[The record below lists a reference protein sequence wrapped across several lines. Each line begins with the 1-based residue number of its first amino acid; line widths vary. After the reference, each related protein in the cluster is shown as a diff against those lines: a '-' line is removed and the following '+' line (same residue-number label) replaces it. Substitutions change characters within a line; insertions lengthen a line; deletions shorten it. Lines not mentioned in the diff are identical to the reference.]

1 MKKILLTTFSLLLLF
16 CAAGCSKTEKQITA
30 PDDAKTAK
38 IGVMTGTTGEEITKA
53 RFPNAQVK
61 SFDDVMDAVAAL
73 KSGQLEAIVTALPT
87 AVQVSKVNSEFTT
100 LQEPLDN
107 EDTAIALRKED
118 QQLLADLNRIIAGL
132 QADGTLASMRKRWL
146 KPDTGPYE
154 ELKLTPPTSGKVLKI
169 GVSATREPLSFV
181 DKDGRVTGHD
191 GELARL
197 ISIKLNR
204 PIEFSNMKFMA
215 LIPALQSGKVD
226 LILSGMTATDERKK
240 AVNFTRPYF
249 ANAQVMLV
257 KKAAKTA
264 AVSGDSL
271 AGLATKRICVLTG
284 SAGDLAAR
292 KNFPGAQFQTFTAAA
307 DVALA
312 IKTNKADAFV
322 YDKSVLLNLVEKN
335 PELMILDKPVAKLEV
350 AAAIKKENRQLLADM
365 NRALQQLKTEGALQR
380 LRQKWVDAKY
390 SATPPLPATNA
401 TDANSVLKMGT
412 CANLEPFSFQ
422 SNGKLTGLDI
432 ELSQLIAQQ
441 LGKKVELVDMNF
453 EALIPALQSG
463 KIDFALSNFNVTDER
478 KKLINF
484 SDPYITNDI
493 SVLVRRTDLPSASG
507 TTSTKPE
514 TTGEQLRTADDLKD
528 KRIGVLLGSV
538 HDTYATKQYPQATIL
553 QYKSPPDLVLA
564 VKSGKVDAAFYA
576 HETLLEVLRQD
587 PELGLLGKPL
597 FSIPIGVGFN
607 KDNAALKNQ
616 FNTFL
621 SQLKSSGQF
630 NDMVTRWILQG
641 STLMPKVDGAKSNG
655 RLVIGIVSDKGM
667 PFTIIKDN
675 KMIGFD
681 VELAERFAAYLGK
694 EPVFA
699 DMEFGS
705 LIAAASTNKIDAI
718 FSTLVI
724 TDERKKQ
731 VAFSDPYYELGA
743 SVFALKKNIADAA
756 TKSDSQKV
764 VAPSF
769 ISNIITSF
777 QSNIIHEKRYLLIL
791 DGLKTTVIISIF
803 ATLFG
808 TLLGALV
815 CFMRMTN
822 CRLLSAPAKIYI
834 AILRGTPV
842 LVLLMLIFYVV
853 FASVNINPVIVAV
866 IAFGMNFAAYT
877 AEIFR
882 TGIEGVEKGQTEAG
896 ISLGFTKT
904 STFLHI
910 VLPQM
915 VRRILPVYKGEFIS
929 LVKMTSIVGY
939 IAVQDL
945 TKASDIIRSRTFDAF
960 FPLVMVAILY
970 FLISWTLMQSLEY
983 LERITDPKFKKK
995 KVANQ

>member
-1 MKKILLTTFSLLLLF
+1 MTLLLTLVCST
-16 CAAGCSKTEKQITA
+16 GCHKTEKSITRL
-30 PDDAKTAK
+30 DDASTAR
-38 IGVMTGTTGEEITKA
+38 IGVMTGSVGEAVTKQ
-53 RFPNAQVK
+53 RFPQAQVEC
-61 SFDDVMDAVAAL
+61 FDDIMDTVAAL
-73 KSGQLEAIVTALPT
+73 KSGQLDAVVTTYPT
-87 AVQVSKVNSEFTT
+87 VFQILKKNPDLSWVPEY
-100 LQEPLDN
+100 LDN
-107 EDTAIALRKED
+107 EETAIAIKKGND
-118 QQLLADLNRIIAGL
+118 QLLSSLNALITEL
-132 QADGTLASMRKRWL
+132 HNNGTLADMKKRWVKL
-146 KPDTGPYE
+146 DSSPYQ
-154 ELKLTPPTSGKVLKI
+154 ELTTPTIPNGTPLKI

-181 DKDGRVTGHD
+181 DKDGKITGHD
-191 GELARL
+191 GELAKR
-197 ISIKLNR
+197 IGAGLNR
-204 PIEFSNMKFMA
+204 PVEFHDMKFMA
-215 LIPALQSGKVD
+215 LIPALQSGKID
-226 LILSGMTATDERKK
+226 MIITGMTATDERRKS
-240 AVNFTRPYF
+240 VDFTQPYF
-249 ANAQVMLV
+249 VNAQVMLV
-257 KKAAKTA
+257 KKA
-264 AVSGDSL
+264 G
-271 AGLATKRICVLTG
+271 
-284 SAGDLAAR
+284 
-292 KNFPGAQFQTFTAAA
+292 AAA
-307 DVALA
+307 AMA
-312 IKTNKADAFV
+312 TNSTNK
-322 YDKSVLLNLVEKN
+322 L
-335 PELMILDKPVAKLEV
+335 
-350 AAAIKKENRQLLADM
+350 
-365 NRALQQLKTEGALQR
+365 
-380 LRQKWVDAKY
+380 
-390 SATPPLPATNA
+390 
-401 TDANSVLKMGT
+401 
-412 CANLEPFSFQ
+412 
-422 SNGKLTGLDI
+422 
-432 ELSQLIAQQ
+432 
-441 LGKKVELVDMNF
+441 
-453 EALIPALQSG
+453 
-463 KIDFALSNFNVTDER
+463 
-478 KKLINF
+478 
-484 SDPYITNDI
+484 
-493 SVLVRRTDLPSASG
+493 
-507 TTSTKPE
+507 TSTN
-514 TTGEQLRTADDLKD
+514 DLKD

-553 QYKSPPDLVLA
+553 QYKSPSDLVLA
-564 VKSGKVDAAFYA
+564 VKSGKVDAAFYT

-587 PELGLLGKPL
+587 KELALLGKPL
-597 FSIPIGVGFN
+597 FSVPIAVGFN
-607 KDNAALKNQ
+607 KGNAPLKNQ

-621 SQLKSSGQF
+621 RQIKSNGQF
-630 NDMVTRWILQG
+630 NDMVARWILQG
-641 STLMPKVDGAKSNG
+641 STQMPKVDGTKSNG

-667 PFTIIKDN
+667 PFTIVKDN

-718 FSTLVI
+718 FSTLMI

-756 TKSDSQKV
+756 TKSDSPKV
-764 VAPSF
+764 VTPSF
-769 ISNIITSF
+769 ITNLVASF

-815 CFMRMTN
+815 CFMRMAKS
-822 CRLLSAPAKIYI
+822 RLLSAPAKIYI

-896 ISLGFTKT
+896 ISLGFTKA

-970 FLISWTLMQSLEY
+970 FLISWVLMQSLEY

>member
-1 MKKILLTTFSLLLLF
+1 MKKILLTTASLLLLIL
-16 CAAGCSKTEKQITA
+16 CTAGCSKTEKPITA
-30 PDDAKTAK
+30 LDDAKTAK

-87 AVQVSKVNSEFTT
+87 AVQVIKVNREFT
-100 LQEPLDN
+100 LLAEPLDN

-118 QQLLADLNRIIAGL
+118 RQLLADLNRIIAEL

-146 KPDTGPYE
+146 KADTGPYE

-169 GVSATREPLSFV
+169 GVCATREPLSFV

-191 GELARL
+191 SELARL
-197 ISIKLNR
+197 IAVKLNR

-215 LIPALQSGKVD
+215 LIPALQSRKID
-226 LILSGMTATDERKK
+226 LILSGMTATDESKK
-240 AVNFTRPYF
+240 TVNFTRPYF

-264 AVSGDSL
+264 MASGDSL
-271 AGLATKRICVLTG
+271 AGLGNKRICVLTG

-322 YDKSVLLNLVEKN
+322 YDKSVLLNLTEKN
-335 PELMILDKPVAKLEV
+335 PELMILDKPVAKLEI
-350 AAAIKKENRQLLADM
+350 AAAIKKENTALLAEI
-365 NRALQQLKTEGALQR
+365 NKALQQLKTEGALQR

-390 SATPPLPATNA
+390 SETPPLPATNPIA
-401 TDANSVLKMGT
+401 SNGVLKMGT

-422 SNGKLTGLDI
+422 SNGRLTGLDI
-432 ELSQLIAQQ
+432 ELSQLLGQQ
-441 LGKKVELVDMNF
+441 LGKKVEIVDMSF

-463 KIDFALSNFNVTDER
+463 KIDFALSDFNVTDER

-484 SDPYITNDI
+484 SDPYIANDI
-493 SVLVRRTDLPSASG
+493 SVLVRRTDLPSSSG
-507 TTSTKPE
+507 TKLE
-514 TTGEQLRTADDLKD
+514 KTGELLRTADDLKD

-553 QYKSPPDLVLA
+553 QYKSPSDLILA
-564 VKSGKVDAAFYA
+564 VKSGKVDAAFYT
-576 HETLLEVLRQD
+576 HETLLELLRQD
-587 PELGLLGKPL
+587 HELALVGKPL
-597 FSIPIGVGFN
+597 FSVPIGIGFN
-607 KDNAALKNQ
+607 KSNDTLKKQ

-621 SQLKSSGQF
+621 KQTRENGVF
-630 NDMVTRWILQG
+630 NDLVTHWILQG
-641 STLMPKVDGAKSNG
+641 KTQMKKVEGTKTNG
-655 RLVIGIVSDKGM
+655 RLVIGTVSDKGL

-675 KMIGFD
+675 KMVGFD
-681 VELAERFAAYLGK
+681 IELAEQFAAYLGK
-694 EPVFA
+694 EPVFT

-718 FSTLVI
+718 FSTLMI

-731 VAFSDPYYELGA
+731 ITFSDPYYELGA
-743 SVFALKKNIADAA
+743 SVFALKKNVAGGAADTSAA
-756 TKSDSQKV
+756 KPG
-764 VAPSF
+764 APSF
-769 ISNIITSF
+769 LNGLVTSF
-777 QSNIIHEKRYLLIL
+777 QSNIIQENRYLLIW
-791 DGLKTTVIISIF
+791 DGLKTTVIISVL

-808 TLLGALV
+808 TMLGAVV
-815 CFMRMTN
+815 CFMRMSKKVVLN
-822 CRLLSAPAKIYI
+822 QPAKIYI
-834 AILRGTPV
+834 SILRGTPV

-853 FASVNINPVIVAV
+853 FASVNISPVLVAV
-866 IAFGMNFAAYT
+866 IAFGMNFAAYS

-882 TGIEGVEKGQTEAG
+882 TGIEGVDRGQTEAG
-896 ISLGFTKT
+896 IAMGFTKV

-910 VLPQM
+910 VLPQT

-960 FPLVMVAILY
+960 FPLVLVAVLY
-970 FLISWTLMQSLEY
+970 FLISWTLMQFLEY
-983 LERITDPKFKKK
+983 LERITDPKQKRR
-995 KVANQ
+995 KVSNP